1 MENDIFCQIIAG
13 KAPAKMVYEDS
24 EIVAFWD
31 IHPRTPVHILIVP
44 RKHIVSVRELTVE
57 DAPVLGK
64 MALVA
69 DTIAK
74 QMGIFDSGFRLILN
88 SGPDSGMIVP
98 HLHMHLLGGRK
109 MGGLI
114 S

>member
-1 MENDIFCQIIAG
+1 MEKDIFCQIIEG
-13 KAPAKMVYEDS
+13 KASANIVYRDDEV
-24 EIVAFWD
+24 IAFWD
-31 IHPRTPVHILIVP
+31 IHPRAPVHILIVP
-44 RKHIVSVRELTVE
+44 KKHIRSVCELTPE

-69 DTIAK
+69 QKIAR
-74 QMGIFDSGFRLILN
+74 QENIFDSGFRLVMN
-88 SGPDSGMIVP
+88 CGPDSGMIVP

-114 S
+114 V